1 MAVVKGAMVIA
12 FDFDPRL
19 YEDSV
24 RWIQS
29 ECVAVDELHAAAGI
43 ARRDLDDALAA
54 GVIPRP
60 TYQLYDCGIAS
71 PVASLGVTGRLF
83 GTYYGPAV
91 VGWLRRASVYRARY
105 GINRLPDR
113 LREWVER
120 DFREALLAQAESA
133 SQFGWSHLFEGG
145 NLVPHAFNEAAEK
158 LWTEWLDGGWVVC
171 LNEFSGYDVVSKD
184 LELERIPALAAA
196 MKGQSG
202 DGDDLVEAMLRFDR
216 IVRPFAPFERPMSSR
231 RRVIDLVALE
241 RGIAW
246 PGVVGD
252 ETPAEV
258 RLGSIEREDR
268 LRCV

>member
-1 MAVVKGAMVIA
+1 MVIA

-91 VGWLRRASVYRARY
+91 VGWLRRAFSVST
-105 GINRLPDR
+105 I
-113 LREWVER
+113 
-120 DFREALLAQAESA
+120 S
-133 SQFGWSHLFEGG
+133 
-145 NLVPHAFNEAAEK
+145 
-158 LWTEWLDGGWVVC
+158 
-171 LNEFSGYDVVSKD
+171 
-184 LELERIPALAAA
+184 
-196 MKGQSG
+196 
-202 DGDDLVEAMLRFDR
+202 
-216 IVRPFAPFERPMSSR
+216 
-231 RRVIDLVALE
+231 
-241 RGIAW
+241 
-246 PGVVGD
+246 
-252 ETPAEV
+252 TP
-258 RLGSIEREDR
+258 
-268 LRCV
+268 